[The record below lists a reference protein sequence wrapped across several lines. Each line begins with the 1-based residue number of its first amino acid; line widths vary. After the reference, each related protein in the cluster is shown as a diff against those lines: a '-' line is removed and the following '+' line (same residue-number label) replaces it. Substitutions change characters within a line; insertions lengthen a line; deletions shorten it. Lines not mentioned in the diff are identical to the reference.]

1 MKNILLLSIALMAL
15 TLISCGD
22 DAGPE
27 VTITSPSD
35 DAAIML
41 ADSSFTVDFT
51 ITDDVDIASIVLNSP
66 GFATGSVPA
75 ADLAGAADTEFNGR
89 FEVPTGTEAGE
100 YTLTLTATDNEG
112 NTGSDEVTVNIN

>member
-22 DAGPE
+22 ESGPE
-27 VTITSPSD
+27 VTITSPSN
-35 DAAIML
+35 DASFMA

-51 ITDDVDIASIVLNSP
+51 VTDDVDIASIVLNSP
-66 GFATGSVPA
+66 SLATGNVPA
-75 ADLAGAADTEFNGR
+75 ADLAGEADVEFNGR
-89 FEVPTGTEAGE
+89 FEVPTGAEAGE

-112 NTGSDEVTVNIN
+112 NSGSDEITVNIN